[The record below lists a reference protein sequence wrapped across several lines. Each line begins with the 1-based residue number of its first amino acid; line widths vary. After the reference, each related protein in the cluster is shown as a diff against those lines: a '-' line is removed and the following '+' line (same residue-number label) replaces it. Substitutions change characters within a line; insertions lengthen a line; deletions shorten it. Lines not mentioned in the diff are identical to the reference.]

1 MTQGIDENTPG
12 AQVFVEN
19 SNRPYANVVI
29 LTQQQPR
36 QQLPA
41 LPIPNDRSIVIMSN
55 PGNPPLSIV
64 LVDGHQVSNTSWPL
78 VPGQPV
84 EYKVKD
90 ASSVFVGS
98 VGPFPANGLIVNYTV
113 EQD

>member
-1 MTQGIDENTPG
+1 MFHDDNNPG
-12 AQVFVEN
+12 AEVFIEN
-19 SNRPYANVVI
+19 SKKPYANVVI
-29 LTQQQPR
+29 LTAQQPR

-41 LPIPNDRSIVIMSN
+41 LHIPNDREIVIMSN

-64 LVDGHQVSNTSWPL
+64 LVDGQQVSNTSWPL
-78 VPGQPV
+78 VPGQEV
-84 EYKVKD
+84 NYQVKD

-98 VGPFPANGLIVNYTV
+98 VGPFPPGGLIVNYTV